1 MGVTEEQAREFI
13 RLVSADVHRLGY
25 LDLQYRPF
33 LRIAVTR
40 IAKKGIVTPP
50 EVVYVPALLCVS
62 NILRNV
68 QSANKLRLKANAN
81 AFRRCRCKHT
91 GRNIQKGDNQSTG

>member
-33 LRIAVTR
+33 LWIAVTR

-62 NILRNV
+62 NIFRNV
-68 QSANKLRLKANAN
+68 QSANKLRQKANRN
-81 AFRRCRCKHT
+81 AFVQFVAKHAGT
-91 GRNIQKGDNQSTG
+91 NLHREQ